1 MMRVRLTIVNV
12 GVGVGVCSLRYTACR
27 THAPYCR
34 PLWLYRI
41 FPHSLLSGM
50 VFGKRLLNI
59 KCIFYFLCNF
69 VRNISHS
76 RNYRARY
83 YHKYTSVF
91 MWSVRY
97 SCQIW
102 MKLEYSRQ
110 VFEKYVNIKF
120 YENSS
125 SESLGFSMRTG
136 GQTYMTKLIVVA
148 YRNFANAP
156 EKLMLG
162 FTLR

>member
-1 MMRVRLTIVNV
+1 
-12 GVGVGVCSLRYTACR
+12 
-27 THAPYCR
+27 
-34 PLWLYRI
+34 
-41 FPHSLLSGM
+41 
-50 VFGKRLLNI
+50 
-59 KCIFYFLCNF
+59 
-69 VRNISHS
+69 
-76 RNYRARY
+76 
-83 YHKYTSVF
+83 
-91 MWSVRY
+91 
-97 SCQIW
+97 